1 MELFI
6 LDTEYKAVAIIDFF
20 ESIIWTDRYQK
31 AGDFEIY
38 APVTSEILS
47 YIKHDYYLWNNDS
60 DHQMIVESMQIDA
73 DSETGN
79 HLTVR
84 GRSLE
89 SILDRRI
96 VWTQTILS
104 GNFQNEVKRLIT
116 ENIIEPTDTDRAI
129 SNFVFRDSEDER
141 ITELE
146 LTSVQYTGDT
156 LYDVIVSLCTVF
168 DIGFKITLEEIENQY
183 CFVFQL
189 YKGVDRSYDQTDN
202 PYVIFSPNFENI
214 VNSNYFENKETYKT
228 VTLVAGEG
236 EGASRKTRTVSVSE
250 DTGLFRKELYTDARD
265 ISSDVDGRT
274 LTPEEYNAQLEQRG
288 REKLE
293 ENKID
298 RSFDGQVETTQMF
311 IYGRDFSMGDVIQI
325 VNEYGMESKA
335 KVTEMIRSQS
345 GNSYDAYP
353 SFEIIDTY

>member
-1 MELFI
+1 MEVFI

-60 DHQMIVESMQIDA
+60 EHQMIVESMQIDA

-96 VWTQTILS
+96 IWTQTILS

-116 ENIIEPTDTDRAI
+116 ENIIEPTDTNRAI

-156 LYDVIVSLCTVF
+156 LYDVIVALCTVF

-189 YKGVDRSYDQTDN
+189 YKGIDRSYDQTEN

-214 VNSNYFENKETYKT
+214 INSNYFENKETYKT

-236 EGASRKTRTVSVSE
+236 EGAS
-250 DTGLFRKELYTDARD
+250 L
-265 ISSDVDGRT
+265 
-274 LTPEEYNAQLEQRG
+274 
-288 REKLE
+288 
-293 ENKID
+293 
-298 RSFDGQVETTQMF
+298 
-311 IYGRDFSMGDVIQI
+311 
-325 VNEYGMESKA
+325 NE
-335 KVTEMIRSQS
+335 
-345 GNSYDAYP
+345 
-353 SFEIIDTY
+353 

>member
-6 LDTEYKAVAIIDFF
+6 LDKEYKAVAIIDFF

-38 APVTSEILS
+38 APVTTEILS
-47 YIKHDYYLWNNDS
+47 YIKHDYYLWTSDS
-60 DHQMIVESMQIDA
+60 EHQMIVESMQIDA

-104 GNFQNEVKRLIT
+104 GNLQNEIERLLN
-116 ENIIEPTDTDRAI
+116 ENIISPSDENRTI
-129 SNFVFRDSEDER
+129 SNFIFKASEDER
-141 ITELE
+141 ITSLE
-146 LTSVQYTGDT
+146 LVSVQYTGDT
-156 LYDVIVSLCTVF
+156 VYEVICALCTVF
-168 DIGFKITLEEIENQY
+168 DIGFKITFDAEYN
-183 CFVFQL
+183 FVFEL
-189 YKGVDRSYDQTDN
+189 YKGLDRSYDQTDN

-228 VTLVAGEG
+228 ITLVAGEG
-236 EGASRKTRTVSVSE
+236 EGASRKTLSVSVTE
-250 DTGLFRKELYTDARD
+250 DTGLDRKELYTDARD
-265 ISSDVDGRT
+265 ISSNVDGRT
-274 LTPEEYNAQLEQRG
+274 LTPAEYNAQLEQRG

-311 IYGRDFSMGDVIQI
+311 IYGQDFTMGDIVQI

-353 SFEIIDTY
+353 SFEILDNY